1 MSLHILDI
9 LAVFWNL
16 FMKNCENKLRS
27 RMMPTFSKGNLSV
40 VPDSFLEATGI
51 QDLLNLF
58 YGTEGF
64 FDLSDD

>member
-1 MSLHILDI
+1 
-9 LAVFWNL
+9 
-16 FMKNCENKLRS
+16 
-27 RMMPTFSKGNLSV
+27 MMPTFSKGNLSV